1 MSKVIS
7 FFATLKRSTK
17 ITLISCVS
25 FVLMTFLILC
35 FFIMSPI
42 TPSDKAGHTYGRES
56 LSPDDATN
64 TTSVTTLAGES
75 VEVSKGTS
83 TVTVTTTRKEY
94 KITITTGTSK
104 YSDYYSEGRI
114 NAGGYEGGYTNPYQ
128 TTTSAYT
135 TQPYTGYTEP
145 YTGSGEEPYTGEDP
159 TEPVTGD
166 QPTEPVTEAPTEY
179 IPPTTEYIPPATEYI
194 PPTTDAPKPSESSM
208 W

>member
-1 MSKVIS
+1 MSKVIG
-7 FFATLKRSTK
+7 FFANLKRSTK

-56 LSPDDATN
+56 ISPDGSTVSSDT
-64 TTSVTTLAGES
+64 TTLAGVGAVTDTASES
-75 VEVSKGTS
+75 T
-83 TVTVTTTRKEY
+83 TTVTTTRKEY
-94 KITITTGTSK
+94 KITITTGTNK
-104 YSDYYSEGRI
+104 YGEYYSEGRI
-114 NAGGYEGGYTNPYQ
+114 NAGEYESGYTNPYQ

-145 YTGSGEEPYTGEDP
+145 YTGSGEEPYTGEYP
-159 TEPVTGD
+159 TEPVTGEI
-166 QPTEPVTEAPTEY
+166 PTEPIVTQAPTEP
-179 IPPTTEYIPPATEYI
+179 ITQAPTEPIITQAPTEI
-194 PPTTDAPKPSESSM
+194 PKPTEVSE